1 MKKILL
7 FLMVLLASLS
17 AWAQNEIPIDSINF
31 PDANFRNYLLSRP
44 YGSDGVLT
52 DGEIAAII
60 IIDVASKSIA
70 DLTGIEHFTALQAL
84 YCSINQLTELDVS
97 HNTALIFLA
106 CNNNQ
111 LTGLDV
117 SHNTALDVLHCF
129 NNPLTE
135 LDVSHNTALR
145 LLNCSSNQLT
155 ELDVSQNTALTQLDC
170 SDNSLTELE
179 VSQNT
184 ALEALYCNNNQLTE
198 LDVRQNT
205 ALLRLGCSNNPLTG
219 LDVSYNTALTQLN
232 CSNIQLA
239 ELDVSHNTAL
249 ETLYCSNNQLTALD
263 VSQNTALGVL
273 DCSGNQINGGNME
286 VLVASLPTVDVDYWG
301 ENGSFIV
308 IDLDSETEQN
318 VITTTQVATARGKNW
333 TVYGLI
339 DDDWQEYAGSE
350 PTYYDITLAEALESG
365 SNGDNVTLSDTLAVV
380 QKTEDGALA
389 YVTDGNGHWARLE
402 GDAVADLV
410 VGSGITSISGE
421 LTNMGVAPTIVLAD
435 APTEA
440 DAPDYQI
447 MPLDLQHHIAE
458 PPAPCQVVSVRGF
471 YDGMKIRAFQSEPQG
486 QGLLINADHT
496 SMALQIDHLYE
507 IVGAIE
513 LLEPWDNDAS
523 GAPRRVKA
531 TDDDFL
537 DNMYLMLIGG
547 EETIVTSI
555 TDLAAYY
562 DKDIEAI
569 YTLDGMRV
577 ESVSNGVYIIQFKDG
592 SVKKV
597 LF

>member
-184 ALEALYCNNNQLTE
+184 ALEALYCSNNQLAQ
-198 LDVRQNT
+198 LDVTQNT
-205 ALLRLGCSNNPLTG
+205 ALKRLR
-219 LDVSYNTALTQLN
+219 
-232 CSNIQLA
+232 CSNIQLTQ
-239 ELDVSHNTAL
+239 LDVSQNTAL
-249 ETLYCSNNQLTALD
+249 AYLCCSNNQLTALD
-263 VSQNTALGVL
+263 VCQNTALETLDCSNIQLTELDVSQNTSQNTALEVLYCSNNQLAQLDVTQNTALGAL

-286 VLVASLPTVDVDYWG
+286 ALVASLPTVDVDYWG
-301 ENGSFIV
+301 ENGWFIV

-318 VITTTQVATARGKNW
+318 VITTAQVGTARGKNW
-333 TVYGLI
+333 TVYGLTG
-339 DDDWQEYAGSE
+339 DDWQEYDGIE
-350 PTYYDITLAEALESG
+350 LTYAISLPESFEHGTVECDKTTAAEGET
-365 SNGDNVTLSDTLAVV
+365 VTLTVTADEGYELETLIV
-380 QKTEDGALA
+380 TFTNED
-389 YVTDGNGHWARLE
+389 
-402 GDAVADLV
+402 
-410 VGSGITSISGE
+410 
-421 LTNMGVAPTIVLAD
+421 
-435 APTEA
+435 
-440 DAPDYQI
+440 
-447 MPLDLQHHIAE
+447 E
-458 PPAPCQVVSVRGF
+458 P
-471 YDGMKIRAFQSEPQG
+471 
-486 QGLLINADHT
+486 
-496 SMALQIDHLYE
+496 
-507 IVGAIE
+507 
-513 LLEPWDNDAS
+513 S
-523 GAPRRVKA
+523 GAPVLRLR
-531 TDDDFL
+531 
-537 DNMYLMLIGG
+537 GG
-547 EETIVTSI
+547 SLELTPGENGTYTFQMPAAPVTRECYVQGN
-555 TDLAAYY
+555 LCHW
-562 DKDIEAI
+562 
-569 YTLDGMRV
+569 R
-577 ESVSNGVYIIQFKDG
+577 
-592 SVKKV
+592 
-597 LF
+597 

>member
-17 AWAQNEIPIDSINF
+17 AWAQNGIPIDSSNF

-111 LTGLDV
+111 LTALDV
-117 SHNTALDVLHCF
+117 SHNTALDMLHCF

-145 LLNCSSNQLT
+145 QLNCSSNQLT

-184 ALEALYCNNNQLTE
+184 ALEALYCYKNQLTE
-198 LDVRQNT
+198 LEVSHNT
-205 ALLRLGCSNNPLTG
+205 ALKRLGCSNNPLTG

-249 ETLYCSNNQLTALD
+249 GGLDCSNNSLTELDVSQNTAMDVFECYNNQLTELD
-263 VSQNTALGVL
+263 VSQNTALGYL
-273 DCSGNQINGGNME
+273 NCSGNQINGGNME

-339 DDDWQEYAGSE
+339 DDDWQEYDGSE
-350 PTYYDITLAEALESG
+350 PTYTISLPESFEHG
-365 SNGDNVTLSDTLAVV
+365 TVECDKQTAYEGQTVTLTVKPDNGYELETL
-380 QKTEDGALA
+380 T
-389 YVTDGNGHWARLE
+389 VTF
-402 GDAVADLV
+402 
-410 VGSGITSISGE
+410 
-421 LTNMGVAPTIVLAD
+421 TN
-435 APTEA
+435 EN
-440 DAPDYQI
+440 
-447 MPLDLQHHIAE
+447 E
-458 PPAPCQVVSVRGF
+458 P
-471 YDGMKIRAFQSEPQG
+471 
-486 QGLLINADHT
+486 
-496 SMALQIDHLYE
+496 
-507 IVGAIE
+507 
-513 LLEPWDNDAS
+513 S
-523 GAPRRVKA
+523 GAPLRLRGGSLELTPGENGTYTFAMPAAPVTVSATFKKAPVTGVEDINVATTKRGQRYNIIGQPVGKDYKGIVIENGKKRVIK
-531 TDDDFL
+531 
-537 DNMYLMLIGG
+537 
-547 EETIVTSI
+547 
-555 TDLAAYY
+555 
-562 DKDIEAI
+562 
-569 YTLDGMRV
+569 
-577 ESVSNGVYIIQFKDG
+577 
-592 SVKKV
+592 
-597 LF
+597 

>member
-17 AWAQNEIPIDSINF
+17 AWAQNGIPIDSSNF

-184 ALEALYCNNNQLTE
+184 ALIY
-198 LDVRQNT
+198 
-205 ALLRLGCSNNPLTG
+205 LRCSNNPLTG
-219 LDVSYNTALTQLN
+219 LDVSYNTALTQLY

-249 ETLYCSNNQLTALD
+249 GGLDCSNNSLTELDVSQNTAMDVFECYNNQLTELD
-263 VSQNTALGVL
+263 VSQNTALGYL
-273 DCSGNQINGGNME
+273 NCSGNQINGGNME

-301 ENGSFIV
+301 E
-308 IDLDSETEQN
+308 
-318 VITTTQVATARGKNW
+318 KNW

-339 DDDWQEYAGSE
+339 DDDWQEYDGSE
-350 PTYYDITLAEALESG
+350 PTYTISLPESFEHG
-365 SNGDNVTLSDTLAVV
+365 TVSCDKQTAYEGQTVTLTVKPDNGYELETL
-380 QKTEDGALA
+380 T
-389 YVTDGNGHWARLE
+389 VTF
-402 GDAVADLV
+402 
-410 VGSGITSISGE
+410 
-421 LTNMGVAPTIVLAD
+421 TN
-435 APTEA
+435 EN
-440 DAPDYQI
+440 
-447 MPLDLQHHIAE
+447 E
-458 PPAPCQVVSVRGF
+458 P
-471 YDGMKIRAFQSEPQG
+471 
-486 QGLLINADHT
+486 
-496 SMALQIDHLYE
+496 
-507 IVGAIE
+507 
-513 LLEPWDNDAS
+513 S
-523 GAPRRVKA
+523 GAPLRLRGGSLELTPGENGTYTFAMPAAPVTVSATFKKAPVTGVEDINVATTKRGQRYNIIGQPVGKDYKGIVIENGKKRVIK
-531 TDDDFL
+531 
-537 DNMYLMLIGG
+537 
-547 EETIVTSI
+547 
-555 TDLAAYY
+555 
-562 DKDIEAI
+562 
-569 YTLDGMRV
+569 
-577 ESVSNGVYIIQFKDG
+577 
-592 SVKKV
+592 
-597 LF
+597 

>member
-17 AWAQNEIPIDSINF
+17 AWAQNGIPIDSSNF

-60 IIDVASKSIA
+60 TIDVSSKSIA
-70 DLTGIEHFTALQAL
+70 DLTGIEHLTALQAL

-117 SHNTALDVLHCF
+117 SHNTALDVLNCF

-184 ALEALYCNNNQLTE
+184 ALEALYCNKNQLTE
-198 LDVRQNT
+198 LEVSQNT
-205 ALLRLGCSNNPLTG
+205 ALKRLGCSNNPLTG
-219 LDVSYNTALTQLN
+219 LDVSYNTALTQLY

-249 ETLYCSNNQLTALD
+249 GGLDCSNNSLTELDVSQNTAMDVFECYNNQLTELD
-263 VSQNTALGVL
+263 VSQNTALGYL

-301 ENGSFIV
+301 GNGSFIV

-339 DDDWQEYAGSE
+339 DDDWQEYDGSE
-350 PTYYDITLAEALESG
+350 PTYTISLPESFEHG
-365 SNGDNVTLSDTLAVV
+365 TVECDKQTAYEGQTVTLTVKPDNGYELETL
-380 QKTEDGALA
+380 T
-389 YVTDGNGHWARLE
+389 VTF
-402 GDAVADLV
+402 
-410 VGSGITSISGE
+410 
-421 LTNMGVAPTIVLAD
+421 TN
-435 APTEA
+435 EN
-440 DAPDYQI
+440 
-447 MPLDLQHHIAE
+447 E
-458 PPAPCQVVSVRGF
+458 P
-471 YDGMKIRAFQSEPQG
+471 
-486 QGLLINADHT
+486 
-496 SMALQIDHLYE
+496 
-507 IVGAIE
+507 
-513 LLEPWDNDAS
+513 S
-523 GAPRRVKA
+523 GAPLRLRGGSLELTPGENGTYTFAMPAAPVTVSATFKKAPVTGVEDINVATTKRGQRYNIIGQPVGKDYKGIVIENGKKRVIK
-531 TDDDFL
+531 
-537 DNMYLMLIGG
+537 
-547 EETIVTSI
+547 
-555 TDLAAYY
+555 
-562 DKDIEAI
+562 
-569 YTLDGMRV
+569 
-577 ESVSNGVYIIQFKDG
+577 
-592 SVKKV
+592 
-597 LF
+597 

>member
-17 AWAQNEIPIDSINF
+17 AWAQNGIPIDSSNF

-97 HNTALIFLA
+97 HNTAVIILA
-106 CNNNQ
+106 CNSNQ
-111 LTGLDV
+111 
-117 SHNTALDVLHCF
+117 
-129 NNPLTE
+129 LTE

-184 ALEALYCNNNQLTE
+184 ALEALYCNKNQLTE
-198 LDVRQNT
+198 LDVSQNT
-205 ALLRLGCSNNPLTG
+205 ALKRLGCSNNPLTG
-219 LDVSYNTALTQLN
+219 LDVSYNTALTQLY

-249 ETLYCSNNQLTALD
+249 GGLDCSNNSLTELD
-263 VSQNTALGVL
+263 VSQNTALGYL

-339 DDDWQEYAGSE
+339 DDDWQEYDGSE
-350 PTYYDITLAEALESG
+350 PTYTISLPESFEHGTVECDKTTAAEGET
-365 SNGDNVTLSDTLAVV
+365 VTLTVTPDDGYELETLTV
-380 QKTEDGALA
+380 TFSNED
-389 YVTDGNGHWARLE
+389 
-402 GDAVADLV
+402 
-410 VGSGITSISGE
+410 
-421 LTNMGVAPTIVLAD
+421 
-435 APTEA
+435 
-440 DAPDYQI
+440 
-447 MPLDLQHHIAE
+447 E
-458 PPAPCQVVSVRGF
+458 P
-471 YDGMKIRAFQSEPQG
+471 
-486 QGLLINADHT
+486 
-496 SMALQIDHLYE
+496 
-507 IVGAIE
+507 
-513 LLEPWDNDAS
+513 S
-523 GAPRRVKA
+523 GAPLRLR
-531 TDDDFL
+531 
-537 DNMYLMLIGG
+537 G
-547 EETIVTSI
+547 
-555 TDLAAYY
+555 
-562 DKDIEAI
+562 
-569 YTLDGMRV
+569 
-577 ESVSNGVYIIQFKDG
+577 G
-592 SVKKV
+592 SVELTPGENGTYTFAMPAAPVTVSATFKESTVTGVEDINVATTKRGQRYNLMGQPVGNDYKGIVIEDGKKIV
-597 LF
+597 VR